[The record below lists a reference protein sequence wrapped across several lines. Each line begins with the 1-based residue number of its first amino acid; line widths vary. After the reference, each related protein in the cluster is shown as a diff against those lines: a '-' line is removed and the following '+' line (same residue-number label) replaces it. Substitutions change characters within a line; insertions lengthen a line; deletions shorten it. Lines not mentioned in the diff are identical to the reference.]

1 MDNNSNYEYIN
12 NLYDKLSYY
21 DMYGSSVALYI
32 ILTLIVFYVYTYF
45 SVMQVKEEIVDDWSN
60 QRCNPKYIPFAGYLT
75 HPEGTTAFEYTNE
88 NFQYCIQNILTDVT
102 GKAVQPFEYMI
113 NSVLNMLN
121 VLGESTQKVR
131 QFIDLLRQRIRK
143 FAEDVLHRIMN
154 VMVPLQTIMI
164 ALMDAFNKM
173 EGTMT
178 AGLYTMLGTYYT
190 LQSLMG
196 AIVELIIKMLLVL
209 VIIIVGLW
217 IMPFSWPAA
226 AASSAVFLAIS
237 IPLSIIVIVMTEV
250 LHIKASG
257 IPKLRCFDKNTLLL
271 MNNGSYKK
279 IIDVDVG
286 EVLHNCSTITA
297 KMELDASNLQ
307 MFTLYDVIVSESHT
321 VKYNDVW
328 IKVADHPDAVKIETY
343 NEPFIYCLNTDTK
356 EIIINE
362 TIFTDWDE
370 IYDDELEKVINAIP
384 QNLFTKDIKI
394 QKQNIHKYLDE
405 GFEEDTIIYLYNG
418 SKKQI
423 KDVRVGDITS
433 TRGIVYGIVEVLNDN
448 ILGNMDNNNET
459 KLYHLLV
466 SNKFFETKGKIIRDY
481 NDKIDYIYLKKII

>member
-32 ILTLIVFYVYTYF
+32 ILTLIVFYVYTYY
-45 SVMQVKEEIVDDWSN
+45 SVMQVKEEIANDWTN
-60 QRCNPKYIPFAGYLT
+60 QRCNPKYIPFAGYIT

-102 GKAVQPFEYMI
+102 GKAVQPFEFII

-121 VLGESTQKVR
+121 ALSESTQKVR
-131 QFIDLLRQRIRK
+131 EFINLLRQRIRK
-143 FAEDVLHRIMN
+143 FAEDVLNRILN

-217 IMPFSWPAA
+217 AIPFSWPAA
-226 AASSAVFLAIS
+226 ASTSAVFLAIS
-237 IPLSIIVIVMTEV
+237 IPLSIIVIVLTQV
-250 LHIKASG
+250 LHIKTSG
-257 IPKLRCFDKNTLLL
+257 IPKLRCFDKGTTLL
-271 MNNGSYKK
+271 MNDGEHKK
-279 IIDVDVG
+279 IIDVNVG
-286 EVLHNCSTITA
+286 DILDNCSTITA
-297 KMELDASNLQ
+297 KLKLDASDLQ
-307 MFTLYDVIVSESHT
+307 MFTLYGVIVSESHT
-321 VKYNDVW
+321 VKYNDAW

-343 NEPFIYCLNTDTK
+343 DEPYIYCLNTDTK
-356 EIIINE
+356 EIIIND
-362 TIFTDWDE
+362 TIYADWDE
-370 IYDDELEKVINAIP
+370 TYDVALDKVINAIP
-384 QNLFTKDIKI
+384 QNLFTKDIKM

-405 GFEEDTIIYLYNG
+405 GFEEDMSVYLYDG
-418 SKKQI
+418 SKKMI
-423 KDVRVGDITS
+423 KDICIGDITS
-433 TRGIVYGIVEVLNDN
+433 TRGTVYGIVEVLNDN
-448 ILGNMDNNNET
+448 ILGNMNNNNEN

-466 SNKFFETKGKIIRDY
+466 SNKIFETKGKLIRDY
-481 NDKIDYIYLKKII
+481 NDKIDFICLKKII

>member
-32 ILTLIVFYVYTYF
+32 ILTLIVFYVYTYY
-45 SVMQVKEEIVDDWSN
+45 SVMQVKEEIANDWTN
-60 QRCNPKYIPFAGYLT
+60 QRCNPKYIPFAGYIT

-102 GKAVQPFEYMI
+102 GKAVQPFEFII

-121 VLGESTQKVR
+121 ALSESTQKVR
-131 QFIDLLRQRIRK
+131 EFINLLRQRIRK
-143 FAEDVLHRIMN
+143 FAEDVLNRILN

-217 IMPFSWPAA
+217 AIPFSWPAA
-226 AASSAVFLAIS
+226 ASTSAVFLAIS
-237 IPLSIIVIVMTEV
+237 IPLSIIVIVLTQV
-250 LHIKASG
+250 LHIKTSG
-257 IPKLRCFDKNTLLL
+257 IPKLRCFDKGTTLL
-271 MNNGSYKK
+271 MNDGSRKK
-279 IIDVDVG
+279 IIDVNVG
-286 EVLHNCSTITA
+286 DILDNCSTITA
-297 KMELDASNLQ
+297 KLKLDASDLQ
-307 MFTLYDVIVSESHT
+307 MFTLYGVIVSESHT
-321 VKYNDVW
+321 VKYNDAW

-343 NEPFIYCLNTDTK
+343 DEPYIYCLNTDTK
-356 EIIINE
+356 EIIIND
-362 TIFTDWDE
+362 TIYADWDE
-370 IYDDELEKVINAIP
+370 TYDDALDKVINAIP
-384 QNLFTKDIKI
+384 QNLFTKDIKM

-405 GFEEDTIIYLYNG
+405 GFEEDTNVYLYDG
-418 SKKQI
+418 SNKQI
-423 KDVRVGDITS
+423 KDVCIGDITS
-433 TRGIVYGIVEVLNDN
+433 TRGTVYGIVEVLNDN
-448 ILGNMDNNNET
+448 ILGNMNNNNEN

-466 SNKFFETKGKIIRDY
+466 SNKIFETKGKLIRDY
-481 NDKIDYIYLKKII
+481 NDKIDFICLKKII